1 MDQRARALDDHRRRQ
16 HGVFTLA
23 QALEA
28 KYTRPSVRRRVADAT
43 WLELEPRA
51 YLVAGGVEPTAKQC
65 LIALTLSTGG
75 VASGRS
81 AAALFGL
88 MDFPAIPEVTVVRG
102 RRSARRAGVRS
113 SRELPQIDLTVVDGI
128 PTTAPVR
135 TIIDVAA
142 TLSSR
147 EAEDLV
153 DRSIVTGVVRA
164 IRLEYRA
171 RELLGAGRRGCK
183 MVLRILANRHPELAR
198 AGNGFEARALR
209 LLQRAG
215 APPPRVNYRVR
226 SGGRM
231 RYLDLAWPEL
241 MILVELDGRG
251 PHSSRRVFD
260 DDRARQ
266 NALVA
271 DGWTVFRLTWTALQH
286 DPEAALAPILAAIDA
301 ARVRLAV

>member
-1 MDQRARALDDHRRRQ
+1 
-16 HGVFTLA
+16 LA

-28 KYTRPSVRRRVADAT
+28 EYTRPSVRRRIADGT
-43 WLELEPRA
+43 WLELETRA
-51 YLVAGGVEPTAKQC
+51 YLVAGGVEPTAQQR

-88 MDFPAIPEVTVVRG
+88 MDFPAVPEVTVVRG
-102 RRSARRAGVRS
+102 RRSARREGVRS
-113 SRELPQIDLTVVDGI
+113 SRQLPQIDLTVVDGI
-128 PTTAPVR
+128 LTTAPAR
-135 TIIDVAA
+135 TIIDLVA

-147 EAEDLV
+147 EAEELV

-164 IRLEYRA
+164 MRLEYRA
-171 RELLGAGRRGCK
+171 RELRGPGRRGCRV
-183 MVLRILANRHPELAR
+183 VLRILANRHPALSHAR
-198 AGNGFEARALR
+198 NGFEARALR
-209 LLQRAG
+209 LLERAG

-226 SGGRM
+226 TGGQV

-251 PHSSRRVFD
+251 PHSSRSVFD

-271 DGWTVFRLTWTALQH
+271 DGWTVFRLTWTAL
-286 DPEAALAPILAAIDA
+286 DRVPEKALAPILASITS
-301 ARVRLAV
+301 ARRCTMS